1 MVCNQYMNNVHIYGR
16 ASFVTY
22 PIGMRICGAG
32 IYAPRNRRPSSDLDA
47 IYRQPAGWTQ
57 ERFGISERGVAA
69 PDETSSVMAANACR
83 AALDES
89 GWGSDFD
96 VIVGGC
102 GVMEQPIPGTSVL
115 VQFELGLQKSG
126 IPCFDVNMTCLSF
139 LNALD
144 VVSLGFAAGRWRR
157 ALVFSSDIA
166 SAGLDFKSPE
176 SSAIFGDGAAAVC
189 LEAGDSSGPA
199 MLSARFATLSSGK
212 DHAHLRS
219 GGTRIRIADGFE
231 ALQDGARFHMDP
243 FAIFK
248 AAGRHLPKMIDE
260 TVAAAGLGLDDIDH
274 VICHQAS
281 HPALEYVRHI
291 LGTRPE
297 RVVDIFA
304 THGNQ
309 IAASLPTAL
318 CTARGQGRFSQG
330 SHALM
335 LGTSA
340 GISMGAMVLR
350 L

>member
-1 MVCNQYMNNVHIYGR
+1 M
-16 ASFVTY
+16 TY
-22 PIGMRICGAG
+22 PIGMRITGGG
-32 IYAPRNRRPSSDLDA
+32 IYIPRRRRLSSDLDE
-47 IYRQPAGWTQ
+47 IYRQPVGWT
-57 ERFGISERGVAA
+57 EGRFGISERGVAA
-69 PDETSSVMAANACR
+69 PDETSSVMAASACR
-83 AALDES
+83 TALEEA
-89 GWGSDFD
+89 GWEDDFD

-115 VQFELGLQKSG
+115 VQFELGLARSG

-166 SAGLDFKSPE
+166 SAGLDFKNPE
-176 SSAIFGDGAAAVC
+176 NSAIFGDGAAAICV
-189 LEAGDSSGPA
+189 EAGDGAGPA
-199 MLSARFATLSSGK
+199 VLSARFATLSSGK
-212 DHAHLRS
+212 DHAHLRA
-219 GGTRIRIADGFE
+219 GGTRIRIEDGFD
-231 ALQDGARFHMDP
+231 ALQEGARFHMDP

-248 AAGRHLPKMIDE
+248 AAGRHLPKMIEDV
-260 TVAAAGLGLDDIDH
+260 TAAAGLDMDGIDY

-291 LGTRPE
+291 LGNRPE

-318 CTARGQGRFSQG
+318 CTARGERRFKAG
-330 SHALM
+330 SHALL

>member
-1 MVCNQYMNNVHIYGR
+1 M
-16 ASFVTY
+16 TY
-22 PIGMRICGAG
+22 PIGMRICGSG
-32 IYAPRNRRPSSDLDA
+32 LYVPRNRRSSTELDSV
-47 IYRQPAGWTQ
+47 YRQPAGWTQ
-57 ERFGISERGVAA
+57 ARFGISERGVAA
-69 PDETSSVMAANACR
+69 ADETSSVMAARACR
-83 AALDES
+83 IALDEA
-89 GWGSDFD
+89 GWRDDFD

-115 VQFELGLQKSG
+115 VQHELGLQKSG
-126 IPCFDVNMTCLSF
+126 IPCFDINMTCLSF

-157 ALVFSSDIA
+157 ALIFSSDIA
-166 SAGLDFKSPE
+166 SAGLDFKNPE
-176 SSAIFGDGAAAVC
+176 MSAIFGDGAAAVC
-189 LEAGDSSGPA
+189 VEAGDGIGPA
-199 MLSARFATLSSGK
+199 ILSARFATLSSGK
-212 DHAHLRS
+212 DHAHLRA
-219 GGTRIRIADGFE
+219 GGTRIRVEDGFD
-231 ALQDGARFHMDP
+231 AIRYGARFHMDA

-260 TVAAAGLGLDDIDH
+260 TVVAAGLGLDGIDH

-291 LGTRPE
+291 LGNRPE

-318 CTARGQGRFSQG
+318 CQARAAGRLGPG
-330 SHALM
+330 SHALL

-340 GISMGAMVLR
+340 GISMGAMVVR

>member
-1 MVCNQYMNNVHIYGR
+1 
-16 ASFVTY
+16 VTY
-22 PIGMRICGAG
+22 PIGMRICGG
-32 IYAPRNRRPSSDLDA
+32 GLYAPRNRRPSSELDT
-47 IYRQPAGWTQ
+47 IYRQPTGWT
-57 ERFGISERGVAA
+57 ESRFGISERGVATA
-69 PDETSSVMAANACR
+69 DETSSVMAANACR
-83 AALDES
+83 IALDEA
-89 GWGSDFD
+89 GWDDAFD

-115 VQFELGLQKSG
+115 VQHELGLAKSG

-139 LNALD
+139 LNAMD
-144 VVSLGFAAGRWRR
+144 IVSLGFAAGRWRR
-157 ALVFSSDIA
+157 ALIFSSDIA
-166 SAGLDFKSPE
+166 SAGLDFKNPE
-176 SSAIFGDGAAAVC
+176 MSAIFGDGAAAVC
-189 LEAGDSSGPA
+189 VEAGDCAGPA
-199 MLSARFATLSSGK
+199 ILSARFATLSSGK

-219 GGTRIRIADGFE
+219 GGTRIRVEHGFD
-231 ALQDGARFHMDP
+231 ALREGARFHMDA

-260 TVAAAGLGLDDIDH
+260 TVAAAGLGLDRLDH

-291 LGTRPE
+291 LGDRPE
-297 RVVDIFA
+297 RVVDLFA
-304 THGNQ
+304 SHGNQ

-318 CTARGQGRFSQG
+318 VHARNEGRFVPG

-340 GISMGAMVLR
+340 GISMGAMVMR

>member
-1 MVCNQYMNNVHIYGR
+1 MI
-16 ASFVTY
+16 Y
-22 PIGMRICGAG
+22 PIGMRICGSG
-32 IYAPRNRRPSSDLDA
+32 IYAPRNRRPSCALDA
-47 IYRQPAGWTQ
+47 IYRQPDGWTE

-69 PDETSSVMAANACR
+69 SDETSSVMAAHACR
-83 AALDES
+83 AALEEA
-89 GWGSDFD
+89 GWGDDFD

-144 VVSLGFAAGRWRR
+144 VVSMGFATARWRR

-166 SAGLDFKSPE
+166 SAGLDLRNPE
-176 SSAIFGDGAAAVC
+176 MSAIFGDGAAAVC
-189 LEAGDSSGPA
+189 VEAGDSAGPA
-199 MLSARFATLSSGK
+199 ILSARFSTLSSGK
-212 DHAHLRS
+212 DHAHLRA
-219 GGTRIRIADGFE
+219 GGTRIRIEDGFE

-260 TVAAAGLGLDDIDH
+260 AVSAAGLDLGSIDH

-281 HPALEYVRHI
+281 QPALEYVRHI
-291 LGTRPE
+291 LGERPE

-304 THGNQ
+304 TTGNQ

-318 CTARGQGRFSQG
+318 CTARSEGRFAPG
-330 SHALM
+330 SNAL
-335 LGTSA
+335 LVGTSA

>member
-1 MVCNQYMNNVHIYGR
+1 
-16 ASFVTY
+16 VTY
-22 PIGMRICGAG
+22 PIGMKICGSG
-32 IYAPRNRRPSSDLDA
+32 IYTPRRRRLSSDLDD

-57 ERFGISERGVAA
+57 SRFGISERGVAA

-83 AALDES
+83 AALEEAC
-89 GWGSDFD
+89 WGDDFD

-115 VQFELGLQKSG
+115 VQHELGLAKSG

-144 VVSLGFAAGRWRR
+144 VVSLGFSAGRWRR
-157 ALVFSSDIA
+157 AMVFSSDIA
-166 SAGLDFKSPE
+166 SAGLDFKNPE

-189 LEAGDSSGPA
+189 IEAGGGAGPA
-199 MLSARFATLSSGK
+199 VLSARFATLSGGK
-212 DHAHLRS
+212 DHAHLRA
-219 GGTRIRIADGFE
+219 GGTRIRIEDGFE
-231 ALQDGARFHMDP
+231 ALQEGARFHMDP

-260 TVAAAGLGLDDIDH
+260 TVLAAGLTLDGIEH

-291 LGTRPE
+291 LGERPE

-318 CTARGQGRFSQG
+318 CTARGEGRFTAG
-330 SHALM
+330 SHALL